1 MTGKLGPDA
10 LAEVLAA
17 TGADDAAVDMGPAYG
32 EDAAAIDLAGTESTL
47 VVAADPLSLAADAV
61 GELAVHVACN
71 DVARAARTRGG
82 SPTRSFSP
90 TTTRHAGGQSR
101 NRSTRPPAT
110 WASRSSAVTQRCC
123 RRWSAR
129 SAR

>member
-1 MTGKLGPDA
+1 MAPRPMTGKLGPEA

-17 TGADDAAVDMGPAYG
+17 TGADDAAVDVGAAYG

-71 DVARAARTRGG
+71 DVAASAASDSG
-82 SPTRSFSP
+82 SAA
-90 TTTRHAGGQSR
+90 TTRVDSV
-101 NRSTRPPAT
+101 P
-110 WASRSSAVTQRCC
+110 
-123 RRWSAR
+123 AR
-129 SAR
+129 SIAAASSP